1 MVSDSGQIIR
11 CPIDK
16 VSTVGRSSR
25 GVTIFKTAEG
35 EQVVS
40 VSRLRDVNGNGD
52 GNDNGGEEAEEEGA
66 DAAADAAGAPEAAPE
81 DAAPEAAREDEAP
94 ADSPADSGIEGDAT

>member
-40 VSRLRDVNGNGD
+40 VSRLRDVENGD
-52 GNDNGGEEAEEEGA
+52 DNGDEEAEEEGA
-66 DAAADAAGAPEAAPE
+66 ETAADAAQEDAPE

-94 ADSPADSGIEGDAT
+94 ADSPGDSDDEGDET